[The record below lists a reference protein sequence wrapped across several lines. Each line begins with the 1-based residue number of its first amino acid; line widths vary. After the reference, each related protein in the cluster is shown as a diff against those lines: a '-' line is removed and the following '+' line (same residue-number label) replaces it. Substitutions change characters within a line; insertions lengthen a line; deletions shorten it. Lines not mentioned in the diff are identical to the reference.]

1 MWFNAFISRGLIP
14 DFLLRR
20 GVRSQGKQS
29 LRMMENSDLEK
40 EYQVFLR
47 EASSAV
53 PIADPFESALTTA
66 RENASSIWMFI

>member
-20 GVRSQGKQS
+20 GVRGQGKQR

-40 EYQVFLR
+40 EYKFLSKL
-47 EASSAV
+47 A
-53 PIADPFESALTTA
+53 
-66 RENASSIWMFI
+66 